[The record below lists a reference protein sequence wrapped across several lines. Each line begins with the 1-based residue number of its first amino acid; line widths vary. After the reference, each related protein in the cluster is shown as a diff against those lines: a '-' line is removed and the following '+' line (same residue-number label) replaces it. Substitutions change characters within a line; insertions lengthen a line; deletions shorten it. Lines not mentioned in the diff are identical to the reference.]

1 MTTELVVDARTAFL
15 IDQPDSRQPRT
26 AGVIPLDGC
35 TLDIVSYRM
44 CIDAYI
50 RDSAGRTMVIL
61 SADSIRA
68 QTDVS
73 RVTVIPAEG
82 CARMVTLRA
91 GESRTPEEL
100 CKIASEGAKAGRAT
114 S

>member
-15 IDQPDSRQPRT
+15 IDQHNADEPRT

-61 SADSIRA
+61 SADSVRA
-68 QTDVS
+68 QTDITVTAISAEDAWS
-73 RVTVIPAEG
+73 RVP
-82 CARMVTLRA
+82 LRA